1 MELPERELERPELEL
16 RREDPELEPF
26 ELRREDPELELFELR
41 REELLELE
49 RPELELPECELLER
63 ELERPELEL
72 RREEELE
79 ELRPLEPPLLPPR
92 RAGATLRPIAVVKL
106 ELDWL
111 LLTEPLEIELTA
123 VRTTLAPALGT
134 HRHTAAAV
142 AKASK
147 ACLRSGLFNLAA
159 DMGKNVLTAIP
170 EVVVI

>member
-16 RREDPELEPF
+16 RCEDPELEPF
-26 ELRREDPELELFELR
+26 ELRRE
-41 REELLELE
+41 ELLELE
-49 RPELELPECELLER
+49 RELELPERELLER

>member
-16 RREDPELEPF
+16 RCEDPELEPF
-26 ELRREDPELELFELR
+26 ELRRE
-41 REELLELE
+41 ELLELE
-49 RPELELPECELLER
+49 RELELPERELLER

-79 ELRPLEPPLLPPR
+79 ELCPLEPPLLPPR
-92 RAGATLRPIAVVKL
+92 RARATLRPIAVVKL

-123 VRTTLAPALGT
+123 VRATLAPALGT

-147 ACLRSGLFNLAA
+147 ACLRSGLFNLTA

>member
-1 MELPERELERPELEL
+1 MELPEREPLERELERPELEL
-16 RREDPELEPF
+16 RCEDPELEPF
-26 ELRREDPELELFELR
+26 ELRRE
-41 REELLELE
+41 ELLELE
-49 RPELELPECELLER
+49 RELELPERELLER

-79 ELRPLEPPLLPPR
+79 ELCPLEPPLLPPR

-147 ACLRSGLFNLAA
+147 ACLRSGVFNLTAE
-159 DMGKNVLTAIP
+159 MGKNVLTAIP

>member
-16 RREDPELEPF
+16 RCEDPELEPF
-26 ELRREDPELELFELR
+26 ELRRE
-41 REELLELE
+41 ELLELE
-49 RPELELPECELLER
+49 RELELPERELLER

-79 ELRPLEPPLLPPR
+79 ELCPLEPPLLPPR
-92 RAGATLRPIAVVKL
+92 RARATLRPIAVVKL

-123 VRTTLAPALGT
+123 VRATLAPALGT

-159 DMGKNVLTAIP
+159 EMGKNVLTAIP

>member
-1 MELPERELERPELEL
+1 MERLELELELELAERELERPELEL
-16 RREDPELEPF
+16 RREA
-26 ELRREDPELELFELR
+26 PELELFELR
-41 REELLELE
+41 PEELLELE
-49 RPELELPECELLER
+49 RPELELPEREPLER

-79 ELRPLEPPLLPPR
+79 ELRPLEPPLLLPR

-142 AKASK
+142 AKANK
-147 ACLRSGLFNLAA
+147 ACLRSGVFNLTAE
-159 DMGKNVLTAIP
+159 MGKNVLTAIP

>member
-16 RREDPELEPF
+16 RCEDPELEPF
-26 ELRREDPELELFELR
+26 ELRRE
-41 REELLELE
+41 ELLELE
-49 RPELELPECELLER
+49 RELELPERELLER

-79 ELRPLEPPLLPPR
+79 ELCPLEPPLLPPR
-92 RAGATLRPIAVVKL
+92 RARATLRPIAVVKL

-123 VRTTLAPALGT
+123 VRATLAPALGT

-147 ACLRSGLFNLAA
+147 ACLRSGLFNLTAE
-159 DMGKNVLTAIP
+159 MGKNVLTAIP

>member
-16 RREDPELEPF
+16 RCEDPELEPF
-26 ELRREDPELELFELR
+26 ELRRE
-41 REELLELE
+41 ELLELE
-49 RPELELPECELLER
+49 RELELPERELLER

-79 ELRPLEPPLLPPR
+79 ELCPLEPPLLPPR
-92 RAGATLRPIAVVKL
+92 RARATLRPIAVVKL

-123 VRTTLAPALGT
+123 VRTTLAPAPGT

-147 ACLRSGLFNLAA
+147 ACLRSGVFNLAA
-159 DMGKNVLTAIP
+159 DMGKNVLTAVP

>member
-1 MELPERELERPELEL
+1 MELPEREPLERELERPELEL
-16 RREDPELEPF
+16 RCEDPELEPF
-26 ELRREDPELELFELR
+26 ELRRE
-41 REELLELE
+41 ELLELE
-49 RPELELPECELLER
+49 RELELPERELLER

-79 ELRPLEPPLLPPR
+79 ELCPLEAPLLPPR

-147 ACLRSGLFNLAA
+147 ACLRSGVFNLTAE
-159 DMGKNVLTAIP
+159 MGKNVLTAIP

>member
-1 MELPERELERPELEL
+1 LERPELEL

-26 ELRREDPELELFELR
+26 ELRRE
-41 REELLELE
+41 ELLELE
-49 RPELELPECELLER
+49 RPELELPERELLER

-79 ELRPLEPPLLPPR
+79 ELCPLEPPLLPPR

-159 DMGKNVLTAIP
+159 DMGKNVLTAVP

>member
-16 RREDPELEPF
+16 RCEDPELEPF
-26 ELRREDPELELFELR
+26 ELRRE
-41 REELLELE
+41 ELLELE
-49 RPELELPECELLER
+49 RELELPERELLER

-79 ELRPLEPPLLPPR
+79 ELCPLEPPLLPPR

>member
-1 MELPERELERPELEL
+1 MELP
-16 RREDPELEPF
+16 
-26 ELRREDPELELFELR
+26 
-41 REELLELE
+41 
-49 RPELELPECELLER
+49 ER

-79 ELRPLEPPLLPPR
+79 ELCPLEPPLLPPR
-92 RAGATLRPIAVVKL
+92 RARATLRPIAVVKL

-123 VRTTLAPALGT
+123 VRATLAPALGT

-147 ACLRSGLFNLAA
+147 ACLRSGLFNLTA

>member
-16 RREDPELEPF
+16 RCEDPELEPF
-26 ELRREDPELELFELR
+26 ELRRE
-41 REELLELE
+41 ELLELE
-49 RPELELPECELLER
+49 RELELPERELLGR

-79 ELRPLEPPLLPPR
+79 ELCPLEAPLLPPR

>member
-16 RREDPELEPF
+16 RCEDPELEPF
-26 ELRREDPELELFELR
+26 ELRRE
-41 REELLELE
+41 ELLELE
-49 RPELELPECELLER
+49 RELELPERELLER

-79 ELRPLEPPLLPPR
+79 ELCPLEPPLLPPR

-147 ACLRSGLFNLAA
+147 ARLRSGLFNLAA

>member
-1 MELPERELERPELEL
+1 MERLELELELEFAERELERPELEL
-16 RREDPELEPF
+16 F
-26 ELRREDPELELFELR
+26 ELRP
-41 REELLELE
+41 EELLELE
-49 RPELELPECELLER
+49 RPELELAERELERPELELPEREPLER

-79 ELRPLEPPLLPPR
+79 ELRPLEPPLLLPR

-111 LLTEPLEIELTA
+111 LLTELLEIELTA

-147 ACLRSGLFNLAA
+147 ACLRSGVFNLAA

>member
-16 RREDPELEPF
+16 RCEDPELEPF
-26 ELRREDPELELFELR
+26 ELRRE
-41 REELLELE
+41 ELLELE
-49 RPELELPECELLER
+49 RELELPERELLER

-79 ELRPLEPPLLPPR
+79 ELCPLEPPLLPPR
-92 RAGATLRPIAVVKL
+92 RARATLRPIAVVKL

-123 VRTTLAPALGT
+123 VRATLAPALGT

-147 ACLRSGLFNLAA
+147 ACLRSGVFNLAA
-159 DMGKNVLTAIP
+159 EMGKNVLTAIP